1 MVERRFRFSGES
13 LLDRLG
19 RLPPPGAYWVG
30 FSGGA
35 DSTALL
41 QAMWEL
47 RERIDAPLRAVHFD
61 HGLQQDSKDWQARC
75 RAFCEERDIPYHSQ
89 RLDVRSGSRRSL
101 EEEARNCRYR
111 AVAELLG
118 ESEMYLTA
126 HHAEDQAET
135 LFLNLMRGSGI
146 EGLAGIPVVRRL
158 ARGWVARPLL
168 DVHRAELESF
178 LEDRQVEWLE
188 DPSNTDL
195 AFDRNFLRHELFPLL
210 EERWPGV
217 SRRLARTARNAR
229 VGASALAR
237 FIEDRAGQWLRD
249 PLRLPL
255 DKLLDFDEG
264 MQTLVLRQ
272 WLRQHEVPALP
283 EARMGEFLQ
292 QIASSDHDS
301 QPAVRWDDWSI
312 RRYRNALWLH
322 HGLPLSGCAK
332 KHWTDGMAIDLGTD
346 SGRYVLHGCETA
358 IPPGW
363 RVAPREKGMRLRPH
377 AQGHSRKIKHYFQ
390 SGGVPPWLRLGI
402 PLLYWDDEPVA
413 LGDWVLGHRLQDWLS
428 GNALT
433 LEWQPVDPAL
443 RFVRDRCKQQE
454 WT

>member
-118 ESEMYLTA
+118 EREMYLTA

-188 DPSNTDL
+188 DPSNTD
-195 AFDRNFLRHELFPLL
+195 
-210 EERWPGV
+210 
-217 SRRLARTARNAR
+217 
-229 VGASALAR
+229 
-237 FIEDRAGQWLRD
+237 
-249 PLRLPL
+249 
-255 DKLLDFDEG
+255 
-264 MQTLVLRQ
+264 
-272 WLRQHEVPALP
+272 
-283 EARMGEFLQ
+283 
-292 QIASSDHDS
+292 
-301 QPAVRWDDWSI
+301 
-312 RRYRNALWLH
+312 
-322 HGLPLSGCAK
+322 
-332 KHWTDGMAIDLGTD
+332 
-346 SGRYVLHGCETA
+346 
-358 IPPGW
+358 
-363 RVAPREKGMRLRPH
+363 
-377 AQGHSRKIKHYFQ
+377 
-390 SGGVPPWLRLGI
+390 
-402 PLLYWDDEPVA
+402 
-413 LGDWVLGHRLQDWLS
+413 
-428 GNALT
+428 
-433 LEWQPVDPAL
+433 
-443 RFVRDRCKQQE
+443 
-454 WT
+454 